1 MRRRDFV
8 GGLGVAA
15 AWPFVAR
22 GQQPERMRR
31 VGVLIFS
38 AEDDP
43 VTATRSGA
51 LRDGLQKL
59 GWTEGVNLQ
68 IDYRFGAADPARL
81 HSHAEELVRLSPDV
95 IVAGAAPATRAVQQL
110 TQTIP
115 IVFVEATNEVGFGL
129 TGNLARSAANATGI
143 TNLYLAMQGRKG
155 ILMKR
160 PMAKKTKKSRPWSKE
175 DIRMLKTMVR
185 EKTKTSVVA
194 RKLKRTPTA
203 TRQKAA
209 ALGVK
214 LAGASQRKKRA

>member
-43 VTATRSGA
+43 VTATRTAA

-59 GWTEGVNLQ
+59 GWTEGVNLKME
-68 IDYRFGAADPARL
+68 YRFGAADPARL

-95 IVAGAAPATRAVQQL
+95 IVAGAAPA
-110 TQTIP
+110 
-115 IVFVEATNEVGFGL
+115 
-129 TGNLARSAANATGI
+129 
-143 TNLYLAMQGRKG
+143 
-155 ILMKR
+155 
-160 PMAKKTKKSRPWSKE
+160 AK
-175 DIRMLKTMVR
+175 
-185 EKTKTSVVA
+185 
-194 RKLKRTPTA
+194 
-203 TRQKAA
+203 
-209 ALGVK
+209 
-214 LAGASQRKKRA
+214 

>member
-15 AWPFVAR
+15 AWPFATR

-203 TRQKAA
+203 TRQRR
-209 ALGVK
+209 LRSV
-214 LAGASQRKKRA
+214 